1 MIRALRIVLWLPVAA
16 LFLALA
22 VSFDRE
28 SRDRAADKALADS
41 IGVHQARAQIAIRQA
56 VAAGRRADSIADL
69 RRADSAALAKARS
82 ADDAFRRRLRRVAT
96 AASPDSAPT
105 AGGSLVTLVLV
116 RDGAGQ
122 AADTLAVPAVVD
134 SALTAAW
141 DRGDRLEVEVSRL
154 GAQLVATEESRDNW
168 RAAAA
173 ARGHELSLE
182 RERRVIAERAASGAS
197 RRGVVKGAVGA
208 VAVIGTLA
216 LVFGGR

>member
-1 MIRALRIVLWLPVAA
+1 MRSLKWLAGLLLGVAI
-16 LFLALA
+16 LLLA

-28 SRDRAADKALADS
+28 SRDSEADRALADS
-41 IGVHQARAQIAIRQA
+41 VAVHQARAQSAIEHA
-56 VAAGRRADSIADL
+56 LAAERRADSIADL
-69 RRADSAALAKARS
+69 RRADSLELAKARR

-116 RDGAGQ
+116 RDGAGH

-141 DRGDRLEVEVSRL
+141 ERGDRLEVEVSRL

-173 ARGHELSLE
+173 ARAHESSLE
-182 RERRVIAERAASGAS
+182 RERRVIAQRTAAGAS
-197 RRGVVKGAVGA
+197 RRGVVRGAIGA
-208 VAVIGTLA
+208 VAVVGTLA
-216 LVFGGR
+216 LVVGGR